1 MIIFVWINNWASLL
15 LWMLTF
21 LLYLKKMIEYLVKSF
36 IFIQFSL
43 FVILKEKQEWQH
55 SKIEAQ
61 EINEQK
67 TNKDENIHK

>member
-1 MIIFVWINNWASLL
+1 
-15 LWMLTF
+15 MLTF
-21 LLYLKKMIEYLVKSF
+21 LLYLKKMIEYLVKRF